1 MDTQIFI
8 IKSLAVQNSIMLIA
22 LGVVLFFIFYSF
34 SKKKSKYLLASLI
47 WLVIVL
53 WFFNSPFFGFSTVS
67 VSREGI
73 DVNYGILSLKNDRL
87 PIMSPWK
94 IETIASGL
102 RKMKKVYLIR
112 IGNRESMKVRRG
124 KGLDLLKDI
133 GAVID
138 ECRRSP

>member
-67 VSREGI
+67 VNPEGI

-87 PIMSPWK
+87 PITSPWK
-94 IETIASGL
+94 IEVMPSGL

-112 IGNRESMKVRRG
+112 IGDRKSMKVRRG
-124 KGLDLLKDI
+124 KALDLLKEI
-133 GAVID
+133 GATID
-138 ECRRSP
+138 EYRDLS

>member
-67 VSREGI
+67 ISREGI
-73 DVNYGILSLKNDRL
+73 DVNYGVLSLKNDRL

-102 RKMKKVYLIR
+102 RRMKKVYLMR
-112 IGNRESMKVRRG
+112 IGDRENMKVRRG

>member
-102 RKMKKVYLIR
+102 RRMKKVYLMR
-112 IGNRESMKVRRG
+112 IGDRENMKVRRG

>member
-1 MDTQIFI
+1 M
-8 IKSLAVQNSIMLIA
+8 
-22 LGVVLFFIFYSF
+22 
-34 SKKKSKYLLASLI
+34 
-47 WLVIVL
+47 
-53 WFFNSPFFGFSTVS
+53 
-67 VSREGI
+67 
-73 DVNYGILSLKNDRL
+73 NYGVLSLKNDRL

-102 RKMKKVYLIR
+102 RRMKKVYLIR
-112 IGNRESMKVRRG
+112 IGDRESMKVRRG